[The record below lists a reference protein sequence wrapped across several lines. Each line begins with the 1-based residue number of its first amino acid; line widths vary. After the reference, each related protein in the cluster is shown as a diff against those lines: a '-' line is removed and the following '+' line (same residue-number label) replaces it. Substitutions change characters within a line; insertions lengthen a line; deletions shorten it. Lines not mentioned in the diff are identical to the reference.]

1 MAAKSLEFE
10 ASDQRPI
17 KLFFQDEAR
26 FGRIDNICSCWVPKG
41 MRAKMGSQIIRQY
54 TYTYSAI
61 CPETGEHFS
70 LILPYANT
78 ECMHIFLK
86 EFSSTFDNY
95 RIILAMDGASWHT
108 GEKAKICKNIVPL
121 FLPPYSPELN
131 PVEILWHHIREN
143 GQFKNRTFK
152 DMQEVE
158 DELVKQLSSID
169 NNTIKSLSQ
178 FPWIVSAI

>member
-41 MRAKMGSQIIRQY
+41 MRAKVGSQIIRQY

-95 RIILAMDGASWHT
+95 RIILAMDGSLGT
-108 GEKAKICKNIVPL
+108 QEKKPRFVKTL
-121 FLPPYSPELN
+121 SLYSFHL
-131 PVEILWHHIREN
+131 ILQN
-143 GQFKNRTFK
+143 
-152 DMQEVE
+152 
-158 DELVKQLSSID
+158 
-169 NNTIKSLSQ
+169 
-178 FPWIVSAI
+178 